1 MQNKLKE
8 VAPLFNRCVIF
19 NADADSFHGHPE
31 PLNTP
36 PDITRKS
43 IALYYYTALPIEND
57 SGESR
62 HTNYVARPNDTA
74 KNIAD
79 ANKLARKRDKR
90 AKKMFGEKD
99 HWLTNVKQKI
109 KDMF

>member
-1 MQNKLKE
+1 MQNKVKE

-19 NADADSFHGHPE
+19 NTDLDIFHGNPE

-43 IALYYYTALPIEND
+43 IALYKALPIAND
-57 SGESR
+57 LGESH
-62 HTNYVARPNDTA
+62 HTNYVARYKDA
-74 KNIAD
+74 EKNIAD
-79 ANKLARKRDKR
+79 VKKLARKRDKH
-90 AKKMFGEKD
+90 AKRMFGEKD